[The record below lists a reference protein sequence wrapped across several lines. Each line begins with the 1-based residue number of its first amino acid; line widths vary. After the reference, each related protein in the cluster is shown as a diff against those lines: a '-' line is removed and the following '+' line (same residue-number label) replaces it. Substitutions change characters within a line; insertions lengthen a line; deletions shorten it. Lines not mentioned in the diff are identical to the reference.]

1 MNRFLPLLIA
11 AALLPSAALP
21 LSAQDKPGNGTAVK
35 AGQQRYRDIDLE
47 TFEKLRKEP
56 GTVVLDVRTEKEFNA
71 GHVPGAVLIDVNADG
86 FAGKVAA
93 LDKSKKYLVH
103 CAAGVRSV
111 KACNVMSGLGFQDL
125 LNFKGGYRAWD
136 KAGNVGEK

>member
-93 LDKSKKYLVH
+93 LDKS
-103 CAAGVRSV
+103 
-111 KACNVMSGLGFQDL
+111 
-125 LNFKGGYRAWD
+125 
-136 KAGNVGEK
+136 